1 MQDGKEERLKMLCE
15 LAANE
20 LDSQKLLELVRE
32 ISELIEEKRKHSVRT
47 AATRQELITFF
58 FRCPRHAR

>member
-20 LDSQKLLELVRE
+20 PDSQKLLELVRE
-32 ISELIEEKRKHSVRT
+32 ISEQIEEKRKHSVS
-47 AATRQELITFF
+47 ADSGN
-58 FRCPRHAR
+58 